1 MARKCYAQVCKN
13 IREEHGM
20 NFVEFVELYSKLGYS
35 SGKLAKLLGV
45 NYKTMNRWLDM
56 RGLVMPRRPKHYLF
70 NNVDRCID
78 ATRENGIANRKT
90 VIFNGEEVYF
100 AERERQLGLCNSG
113 IAKRLKLGWSLEKAL
128 TTPKK
133 QRRGD
138 TAWLF
143 SKDAI

>member
-56 RGLVMPRRPKHYLF
+56 RGLVMPRRPKHSLF

-78 ATRENGIANRKT
+78 AARENGIANRKT

-100 AERERQLGLCNSG
+100 AERERQLGLCNGG

-143 SKDAI
+143 SKAAI